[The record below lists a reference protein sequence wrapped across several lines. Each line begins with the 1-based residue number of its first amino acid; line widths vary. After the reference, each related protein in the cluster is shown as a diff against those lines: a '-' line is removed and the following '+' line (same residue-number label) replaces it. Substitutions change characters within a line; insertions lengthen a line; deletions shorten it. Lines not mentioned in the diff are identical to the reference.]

1 MVKKLL
7 VCGVCA
13 GLLSGCFQTNTSQA
27 PLASTYPISEQQKMQ
42 AAHHWN
48 VLAEHEAELIT
59 QSLPAITKPLYITES
74 AQETPFGRGFSA
86 LLTSKLVQQGADI
99 RTRADGAATI
109 RYQVEVLEHT
119 DRDSVRQAPGTWT
132 ALAAG
137 VAVAAL
143 SVEKWNAPEILLAP
157 AAIGA
162 DLYSGNRVAQSNHE
176 VIITTQIVQGNRV
189 LHSSS
194 NIYYIN
200 GGDKNHYNPP
210 EPSTTTIPV
219 TG

>member
-13 GLLSGCFQTNTSQA
+13 GLLSGCFQTNTSQV
-27 PLASTYPISEQQKMQ
+27 PLTTTYPISEQQKMQ
-42 AAHHWN
+42 AAHHWD
-48 VLAEHEAELIT
+48 VLAQHEASLMA
-59 QSLPAITKPLYITES
+59 QSVPVIRNPLYIDEA

-86 LLTSKLVQQGADI
+86 LLTSQLLQQGADL
-99 RTRADGAATI
+99 RTLPDGAATI
-109 RYQVEVLEHT
+109 RYQVEVLQHKDQ
-119 DRDSVRQAPGTWT
+119 DRVRKAPGTWT
-132 ALAAG
+132 ALTAS

-143 SVEKWNAPEILLAP
+143 AIEKWNAPEILLAP
-157 AAIGA
+157 AAVGA
-162 DLYSGNRVAQSNHE
+162 DLYSGNKTDRTRME
-176 VIITTQIVQGNRV
+176 VIITTQIVRGNRI

-200 GGDKNHYNPP
+200 GGDKNHYT
-210 EPSTTTIPV
+210 PSATTTTIEV

>member
-27 PLASTYPISEQQKMQ
+27 PLATTYPISEQQKMQ

-48 VLAEHEAELIT
+48 VLAQHEAGLIT
-59 QSLPAITKPLYITES
+59 QSAAATHTPLYITED
-74 AQETPFGRGFSA
+74 ARNTPFGRGFSA

-99 RTRADGAATI
+99 RTQPDGAATL
-109 RYQVEVLEHT
+109 RYQVEVVEHS
-119 DRDSVRQAPGTWT
+119 DRDSVRQAPGSWT

-143 SVEKWNAPEILLAP
+143 SVERWNAPELLVAP
-157 AAIGA
+157 LAIGA
-162 DLYSGNRVAQSNHE
+162 DLYSGNAVEDSNHE
-176 VIITTQIVQGNRV
+176 VIITTQIVRGNRV

-200 GGDKNHYNPP
+200 GGDLNHYT
-210 EPSTTTIPV
+210 PSKNTTIKV